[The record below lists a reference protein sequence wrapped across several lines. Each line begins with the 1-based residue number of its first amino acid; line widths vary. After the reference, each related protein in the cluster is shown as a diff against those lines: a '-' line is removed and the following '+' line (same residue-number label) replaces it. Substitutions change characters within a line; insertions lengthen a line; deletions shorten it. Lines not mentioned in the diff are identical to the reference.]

1 MKGIFITFEGPDGAG
16 KTTQIKM
23 LGLSLEQLNKSV
35 VYTREPG
42 GTSISEE
49 IRGLLLDPRNKE
61 MVARTEALLYAAA
74 RAQHVEE
81 VIRPAIE
88 KGQIVLCDRYTDS
101 TIAYQGFGRGIDI
114 GFLNELNAMAV
125 AGVVPDLTLIF
136 DLDPDIGIGRI
147 NEKRIVAAGEEK
159 DRIEQENMEFHRKVR
174 QGFRDLALS
183 EPQRCK
189 IINAGRDPETIHSE
203 VVRLVKEV
211 LGL

>member
-23 LGLSLEQLNKSV
+23 LGQALEKMDKIV
-35 VYTREPG
+35 IYTREPG

-49 IRGLLLDPRNKE
+49 IRSLLLNPCNKE
-61 MVARTEALLYAAA
+61 MVDRTEALLYAAA

-81 VIRPAIE
+81 IIRPAIR
-88 KGQIVLCDRYTDS
+88 KGYIVLCDRFTDS

-114 GFLNELNAMAV
+114 DFLRELNEMAV
-125 AGVVPDLTLIF
+125 AGVFPDLTLIF
-136 DLDPDIGIGRI
+136 DLAPDVGIGRI
-147 NEKRIVAAGEEK
+147 NEKRVGQAGEGK
-159 DRIEQENMEFHRKVR
+159 DRIEQENMDFHAKVR
-174 QGFRDLALS
+174 CGFREVALS

-189 IINAGRDPETIHSE
+189 VIDAGRDKETIHSE
-203 VVRLVKEV
+203 VIQLVKEV